1 MSLDLSRL
9 KAERIAKGL
18 TQEEMAQKMGW
29 SSRGPYTKRESG
41 DIDIGVNEFLKII
54 AILGYSKEQAGIFLK
69 MKFPKKNTIN
79 NKEVMRGVWI
89 KGIRR
94 KNSIRN
100 RKTKD
105 RRRKNNFSFGRWE
118 IIVARVFWNIGFS

>member
-1 MSLDLSRL
+1 MTKENNNFIMIVYPTENGGDNMSLDLSRL

-54 AILGYSKEQAGIFLK
+54 AILGYSKEQAGIFFK
-69 MKFPKKNTIN
+69 DEVPKK
-79 NKEVMRGVWI
+79 EH
-89 KGIRR
+89 
-94 KNSIRN
+94 S
-100 RKTKD
+100 
-105 RRRKNNFSFGRWE
+105 
-118 IIVARVFWNIGFS
+118 

>member
-1 MSLDLSRL
+1 MTKENNNFIMIVYPTENGGDNMSLDLSRL

-54 AILGYSKEQAGIFLK
+54 AILGYSKEQAGIFFK
-69 MKFPKKNTIN
+69 DEVPKK
-79 NKEVMRGVWI
+79 E
-89 KGIRR
+89 
-94 KNSIRN
+94 RN
-100 RKTKD
+100 QQ
-105 RRRKNNFSFGRWE
+105 
-118 IIVARVFWNIGFS
+118 